1 MSGGELRLALEP
13 IADTAELARSWQ
25 ALEAEA
31 PGSFFLSWDWI
42 GTWLA
47 TLPPALRPSLLRA
60 TRRGATVGLA
70 CMVVNTVRRRLII
83 PYRGLYLNATG
94 DRRFDCI
101 TVEHNG
107 FLCAAED
114 RPAMLAALGGW
125 FAGNCLGAE
134 ELWLPGTDTLIP
146 APPLADAGLSQI
158 VSPVPAF
165 AVDLARVRA
174 AGGDLGTL
182 ISRNARQQIRRAVR
196 LYEPAG
202 GAAVHEARSTAEA
215 LDFFAGLKDLHIA
228 SWQRR
233 RRRHAFAEPYFERFH
248 RALIEFAFER
258 GGVQLLR
265 IAAGGEPIGYLYNL
279 RRGGRVYAYQ
289 SGFADS
295 NRRWRPGFVSHWLA
309 IGLNAAR
316 GECVYDFMAGEN
328 RLKKSFATDPYTLY
342 WQTLRQPRLKYRI
355 EDGVRA
361 VKRRL
366 LGRAPL

>member
-1 MSGGELRLALEP
+1 MRLALEP
-13 IADTAELARSWQ
+13 IVDAAGLARSWL
-25 ALEAEA
+25 ALEAETA
-31 PGSFFLSWDWI
+31 GSFFLSWDWI

-60 TRRGATVGLA
+60 TRGGATVGLA
-70 CMVVNTVRRRLII
+70 CMVASTVRRRLVI
-83 PYRGLYLNATG
+83 PYRGLYVNATG
-94 DRRFDCI
+94 DRRVDCI

-114 RPAMLAALGGW
+114 RPVLLAALGDW
-125 FAGNCLGAE
+125 FAGNAGDAE
-134 ELWLPGTDTLIP
+134 ELQLPGTDTLIP
-146 APPLADAGLSQI
+146 APALAGAGLTQT
-158 VSPVPAF
+158 VSPMPAF

-202 GAAVHEARSTAEA
+202 GAAVHEARSTSEA
-215 LDFFAGLKDLHIA
+215 LDFFAALKDLHTI

-233 RRRHAFAEPYFERFH
+233 RRRHAFAEPYFEHFH
-248 RALIEFAFER
+248 RTLIEFAFER

-265 IAAGGEPIGYLYNL
+265 IAAGGEAIGYLYNF
-279 RRGGRVYAYQ
+279 RRHGRIYAYQ
-289 SGFADS
+289 SGFADGD
-295 NRRWRPGFVSHWLA
+295 RRRSPGAVSHWLA
-309 IGLNAAR
+309 IGHNAAR
-316 GECVYDFMAGEN
+316 GELVYDFLAGEN
-328 RLKKSFATDPYTLY
+328 RLKRSLATDLYTLY
-342 WQTLRQPRLKYRI
+342 WQTLRRPRLKYRI

-366 LGRAPL
+366 LGQVPL